1 MKKWIKIVLIIA
13 IVLIGLVLA
22 AAAIVGIKTC
32 SVMSSMHSD
41 APAFT
46 TKPTADQNATASPQ
60 IDEGLTILEEEPSA
74 ESFEED
80 VADTADDVYTE
91 TPIYLVQQKDADV
104 INIIIFGLDSQH
116 YAEYSPRSDVMLLL
130 SYNRADKTVKLL
142 SFLRDSYVPVEGHRY
157 DRLNTAY
164 HFGGIGLAINTIN
177 ETFDLD
183 IQNYVTLA
191 FSEFETLVDA
201 IGGIDLSYE
210 DGTVAHFN
218 GEEAL
223 AFVRNRKFGE
233 GDFGRTAR
241 QRRFM
246 QALYQKV
253 RNELSLQMLLE
264 LANFATDYIRTNLST
279 KELINLAMELYSAGT
294 LQVETGRM
302 PFDGTWHYAHVPVT
316 GASVVAIDLDE
327 NARLVNE
334 FLYGEGE

>member
-1 MKKWIKIVLIIA
+1 MKKWIKIVLIVA
-13 IVLIGLVLA
+13 AALIGLVLV
-22 AAAIVGIKTC
+22 AAAIVGVKAC
-32 SVMSSMHSD
+32 SVVSSMHSD

-46 TKPTADQNATASPQ
+46 TKPTADPNATASPQ
-60 IDEGLTILEEEPSA
+60 IDEGLTTSEEEPSA
-74 ESFEED
+74 ESFEEEVD
-80 VADTADDVYTE
+80 DTTDDAYTE
-91 TPIYLVQQKDADV
+91 TPIYTIEQKDEN
-104 INIIIFGLDSQH
+104 ILNIIIFGLDSQH
-116 YAEYSPRSDVMLLL
+116 YAEYSPRSDVMLLI
-130 SYNRADKTVKLL
+130 SYNRSDKTVKLL
-142 SFLRDSYVPVEGHRY
+142 SFLRDSYVPIEGHRY
-157 DRLNTAY
+157 NRLNTAY
-164 HFGGIGLAINTIN
+164 HFGGVGLAVNTIN
-177 ETFDLD
+177 EAFDLD

-302 PFDGTWHYAHVPVT
+302 PFDGTWSYAYAPIT
-316 GASVVAIDLDE
+316 GASVVVIDLDE